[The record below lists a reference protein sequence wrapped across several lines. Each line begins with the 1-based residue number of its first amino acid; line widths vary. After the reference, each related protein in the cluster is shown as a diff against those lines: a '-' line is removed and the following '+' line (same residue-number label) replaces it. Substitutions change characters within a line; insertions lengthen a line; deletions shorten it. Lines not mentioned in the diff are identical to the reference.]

1 MFPRTPLRYSDR
13 SRVTVPLFSFCAV
26 MGVALLGL
34 IYFAK
39 DLFGPPHQLAV
50 STEFHGLP
58 KPFRAD
64 PPVEIL
70 TVREAPV
77 PEASPVQQA
86 LAQAPSQVVPSKKV
100 APKRVAFNKSG
111 KKKAVATRTRPRS
124 GSYAHVNGS
133 NFPRM

>member
-13 SRVTVPLFSFCAV
+13 SRVTVPLFSFCAI
-26 MGVALLGL
+26 MGVVLLGP

-39 DLFGPPHQLAV
+39 NLFGPPHQLAV
-50 STEFHGLP
+50 STDFHGLP

>member
-13 SRVTVPLFSFCAV
+13 SRVTVPLFSFCAI
-26 MGVALLGL
+26 MGVVLLGP

-39 DLFGPPHQLAV
+39 NLFGPPHQLAV
-50 STEFHGLP
+50 STDFHGLP
-58 KPFRAD
+58 KPFKAD

-70 TVREAPV
+70 TVREAPA

-86 LAQAPSQVVPSKKV
+86 LAQAPPQVVPTKKV
-100 APKRVAFNKSG
+100 AHKKYG

>member
-1 MFPRTPLRYSDR
+1 
-13 SRVTVPLFSFCAV
+13 

-39 DLFGPPHQLAV
+39 DMFGPPRQLAV
-50 STEFHGLP
+50 STDFHGLP
-58 KPFRAD
+58 KPFKAD

-70 TVREAPV
+70 TVHEAPA

-86 LAQAPSQVVPSKKV
+86 LAQAPPQVVPTTKV
-100 APKRVAFNKSG
+100 AHKKYG

-124 GSYAHVNGS
+124 GSYAHVYGG